1 MPYVVCGSCG
11 TSSYAT
17 RPCVRAAEC
26 PVCGNPLVDPRL
38 AARPVSRPWPAT
50 TNGAVGVA
58 GHALGGMQKSRSPA
72 DDKGAALAEH

>member
-17 RPCVRAAEC
+17 RPYVRVAEC
-26 PVCGNPLVDPRL
+26 PVCGNRLVDPRRAVRPPML
-38 AARPVSRPWPAT
+38 ATPE
-50 TNGAVGVA
+50 GAVGVA
-58 GHALGGMQKSRSPA
+58 GHAHGGRQKSRRPA